1 MNNIYDFD
9 NSLINWSKYQLIIDE
24 LVLDGVNVELI
35 SIRMRE
41 LAIRAVIR
49 VTPLIANDQ
58 ILKVWMRIGR
68 VKCIEGVDVLLDAVA
83 RSQMKN
89 FNDRISRL
97 NIARAAANHLASAAI
112 AVLKAGDID
121 SVAAAATFSAAAAA
135 AEVNNNYEVSWIV
148 KLSAQAAQFDLNTFV
163 ESLDADFS
171 QIQNNK
177 VSLFELPLW
186 VKAPEWFSSK
196 VGRLEVFI
204 SRLAESGDYSAEALI
219 RIYSALEYLKSE
231 AIVMSVRFQ
240 LSVFAAT
247 NQFNFEIP
255 AVVDK
260 LNRQKLVNALAANL
274 THSSNRHHRAIGLL
288 GEWGSGKS
296 TVLKLLK
303 DELKKTHKEQ
313 PFVFGEFNAWA
324 YEHTDNIQAGVAQE
338 MINALT
344 SAPESL
350 ESKVKDKSEPEKEKT
365 NVNLGVVWNKLCS
378 LIYKLPDLLSNYLLM
393 DIRDVRTGFVS
404 FVTRGKLWV
413 AVTWLVQRAWL
424 TLQFSVKTHPF
435 EILKI
440 LVLLLV
446 AAMPWFT
453 DWFDGLIND
462 KDLAIVGQW
471 VWSGG
476 LVLYTLREFGKLIIS
491 PQAKELLTYL
501 RLPSYAEHLGKIP
514 VMRKHISTLC
524 ELRLKEKNGKTPRLL
539 FVVDDLDRCSPEA
552 IVKVL
557 EAVRLVLDLENVIVL
572 IAIDQHIA
580 LAALS
585 KHFNDFAI
593 HHKLKNS
600 HAIAREYLSKV
611 INLPILL
618 TAPSGNDV
626 RELMVDL
633 WRDIHKDSTVD
644 ASDAGRE
651 DSIDNTP
658 TQVTSET
665 NLPAADS
672 KALSDKLP
680 VADGSPNPGFK
691 VDVKPKIPEGDQ
703 QPSGEIHPI
712 KALSPAQQQSFIH
725 WVNYFELTN
734 PRQIKRLNNSYDLM
748 RSYLPQWDKEKEVIE
763 FALTEGDVLKVYP
776 MLLTLILME
785 YLNSLHSLTER
796 SQLWEKLFSEPVI
809 AGFESAKVGIP
820 RVKVTEINNKRV
832 TSDFVKAY
840 RSLLAAEGNKSL
852 VSNVE
857 AFVLPA
863 MN

>member
-1 MNNIYDFD
+1 MVREVLELRSKEFNQNEYK
-9 NSLINWSKYQLIIDE
+9 NLLERLIESD
-24 LVLDGVNVELI
+24 
-35 SIRMRE
+35 SE
-41 LAIRAVIR
+41 LAFRVIPQLALRSAMRVAPLLGVSGHLGFWRDDRRFIHLAAIFRVFDLSNELTYTAVADAHTASHAAFHSGMLAAYYAATVRADAASDRINSAATVSATYCAVGIARESYSDADLEVWGALKNDIQNMQKNGAKFEDGSLWWARPPDWYMESLRKLEAIVAQPPRTESEHSMWLTIESGLNLLWREAGVPRPSQSNSNMDSMAPFEVIR
-49 VTPLIANDQ
+49 
-58 ILKVWMRIGR
+58 
-68 VKCIEGVDVLLDAVA
+68 
-83 RSQMKN
+83 
-89 FNDRISRL
+89 
-97 NIARAAANHLASAAI
+97 
-112 AVLKAGDID
+112 GD
-121 SVAAAATFSAAAAA
+121 
-135 AEVNNNYEVSWIV
+135 
-148 KLSAQAAQFDLNTFV
+148 
-163 ESLDADFS
+163 
-171 QIQNNK
+171 
-177 VSLFELPLW
+177 
-186 VKAPEWFSSK
+186 
-196 VGRLEVFI
+196 
-204 SRLAESGDYSAEALI
+204 LAESASI
-219 RIYSALEYLKSE
+219 KFS
-231 AIVMSVRFQ
+231 F
-240 LSVFAAT
+240 LST
-247 NQFNFEIP
+247 NQSHSENP
-255 AVVDK
+255 ATTDK
-260 LNRQKLVNALAANL
+260 LNRQKLVDALAINL
-274 THSSNRHHRAIGLL
+274 THSTNKHHRAIGLL

-303 DELKKTHKEQ
+303 EKLQKSHTGQ

-344 SAPESL
+344 S
-350 ESKVKDKSEPEKEKT
+350 
-365 NVNLGVVWNKLCS
+365 
-378 LIYKLPDLLSNYLLM
+378 LPDKP
-393 DIRDVRTGFVS
+393 RTGIRS
-404 FVTRGKLWV
+404 HWSSIG
-413 AVTWLVQRAWL
+413 WLFQRAWL

-440 LVLLLV
+440 LALLLV

-453 DWFDGLIND
+453 DWFNGLIND

-524 ELRLKEKNGKTPRLL
+524 ELRLKAKNGKTPRLL

-585 KHFNDFAI
+585 KHFNDFAL

-611 INLPILL
+611 INLPIVL
-618 TAPSGNDV
+618 TAPSGDDV
-626 RELMVDL
+626 NIFMVDL
-633 WRDIHKDSTVD
+633 WKDMPKASSVGAGDSDQKVPVDNSPAPSSSEMNLPVVDSTLEPDSVPVTD
-644 ASDAGRE
+644 VSPDSDHTEGVKSKATE
-651 DSIDNTP
+651 DDK
-658 TQVTSET
+658 QVT
-665 NLPAADS
+665 A
-672 KALSDKLP
+672 K
-680 VADGSPNPGFK
+680 VNP
-691 VDVKPKIPEGDQ
+691 IN
-703 QPSGEIHPI
+703 
-712 KALSPAQQQSFIH
+712 ALSPEQQASFIY
-725 WVNYFELTN
+725 WANYFELTN
-734 PRQIKRLNNSYDLM
+734 PRQLKRLNNSYDLM
-748 RSYLPQWDKEKEVIE
+748 RSYLPQWDKEVVE
-763 FALTEGDVLKVYP
+763 FALTEVDVLKVYP